1 MDNVAVAYVTY
12 RCDVGGRRHQA
23 DLRILDSQAMRRTAG
38 WGGGGAPQS
47 LQEDRLTH
55 FQCIIPAILLG

>member
-12 RCDVGGRRHQA
+12 RCDVGGRSHQA
-23 DLRILDSQAMRRTAG
+23 DGKILDSQAMRRTG
-38 WGGGGAPQS
+38 RWWAPQS
-47 LQEDRLTH
+47 FQKDWLAH